1 MQRREEK
8 HVRLWDIFREFP
20 DWCLCDTAT
29 HELCIVNKL
38 KEHKAHNFRLFRVWC
53 DNCIRCHVGR
63 LAKRNI
69 LKKETFYHTTRKR
82 IHNLACAQVCFKAIK
97 NGCTDLASSKIY
109 AHFFLDAK
117 RRSFFLQFRQIHC
130 TVRTKHPKIRS
141 SQFMEKT
148 RCEGTK
154 KAGKKQQLTKP
165 LETLQMDKLKIVR
178 ALLCVCVCFFLNS
191 FFHRASMLFPIAL
204 FEWKRHSNVRSR
216 KCKSSSL
223 NDWVSECVYYFL
235 ELAFIFFF
243 STHFDRD
250 RRKKHNNENKIV
262 CMCV

>member
-8 HVRLWDIFREFP
+8 HVRLWDIFR
-20 DWCLCDTAT
+20 AT

-109 AHFFLDAK
+109 AHFFQTPKGDHFFCNFDKFIAQSEQNTQKLDHHNLWK
-117 RRSFFLQFRQIHC
+117 
-130 TVRTKHPKIRS
+130 KHDAR
-141 SQFMEKT
+141 
-148 RCEGTK
+148 G
-154 KAGKKQQLTKP
+154 
-165 LETLQMDKLKIVR
+165 
-178 ALLCVCVCFFLNS
+178 
-191 FFHRASMLFPIAL
+191 
-204 FEWKRHSNVRSR
+204 
-216 KCKSSSL
+216 
-223 NDWVSECVYYFL
+223 
-235 ELAFIFFF
+235 
-243 STHFDRD
+243 
-250 RRKKHNNENKIV
+250 RRKQGKNSN
-262 CMCV
+262 